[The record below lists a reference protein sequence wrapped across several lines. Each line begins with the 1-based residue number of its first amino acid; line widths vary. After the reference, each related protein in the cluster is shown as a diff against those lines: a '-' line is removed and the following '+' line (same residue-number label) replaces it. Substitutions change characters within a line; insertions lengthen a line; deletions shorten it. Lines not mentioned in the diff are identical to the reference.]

1 MGACGLSGHHR
12 RGPTCTHINL
22 FVLIAQLEV
31 LEHRLF
37 LQGFQEHEILHPYG
51 IFPKSHVE
59 ELILGV
65 RRCFV
70 DVCSPLETC

>member
-1 MGACGLSGHHR
+1 MWTLWPPPSGA
-12 RGPTCTHINL
+12 PTCTHINL

-51 IFPKSHVE
+51 TFPEIHVE
-59 ELILGV
+59 ELILG
-65 RRCFV
+65 
-70 DVCSPLETC
+70 